1 MHCSVSFILFSSSK
15 LNPPYI
21 FIFGLLLF
29 NISKPK
35 NFYETQH
42 RCSIHKWI
50 SQIWIQDTVIYVL
63 RENHINWSHSKIFS
77 FCCWVSEGH
86 KIGES
91 PSLIYMKSWFHELA
105 TICINIS
112 PELELF
118 FFYCS
123 VKRFDKH
130 LKCAEWKGI
139 VVIQWKH
146 KITTSNGYLSQL
158 NLFYLSA
165 AYARIATLIPILIK

>member
-112 PELELF
+112 PEHELF
-118 FFYCS
+118 IFF
-123 VKRFDKH
+123 
-130 LKCAEWKGI
+130 I
-139 VVIQWKH
+139 VP
-146 KITTSNGYLSQL
+146 SNDSISIWNVL
-158 NLFYLSA
+158 NERELLWFNENIKLLLQTDTYRN
-165 AYARIATLIPILIK
+165 RIYSTCLLLMQESPHWFQFW